1 MWLTSARFDGLQ
13 ESGARSA
20 MPIIISSSYTPA
32 QLAAMSVAQLNALT
46 TKQFASFKAAQI
58 DALSPDQ
65 LNGLSAANFAAINVA
80 YLTEAQ
86 IVGLTTALGELTAKQ
101 AAKLTTADISY
112 LSASQFS
119 SLSGAVLSAF
129 SASQAAAISAVQIS
143 AISTSAVATLTDAF
157 LNRLSRSQ
165 IGAFTKDQVAA
176 MTSAQ
181 IGGLSSSAFAAMNLA
196 LFGAQQ
202 IAGLTASEVG
212 GLSLANFDNYVAPSL
227 GSLSV
232 AAVKGLTVAELSSL
246 TPAEAASFSST
257 QLAAMSAAQLAA
269 LSTPSGSNADYNAVM
284 NDVSAHL
291 SGGTLTFAAAQT
303 ILEDAASG
311 GMSAGKF
318 AALQAV
324 AKEINAGG
332 ASSISASAMVQ
343 QLFDDVV
350 LGNSANAHWNGGSS
364 TATALGNLSAK
375 STQTQVD
382 ELIGKWFLGTD
393 DPSLAGSPIT
403 AVYQLASG
411 NLFSSAGPLFTDVN
425 QGEVGDCYFEAAL
438 AETALQDPSLIRNMI
453 TSDGNGVYTVDFQ
466 LNGQND
472 YVTVDMNLA
481 NMQGGYQWS
490 DGSTLEFDNGGV
502 SGALWSAIV
511 EKAYVEFR
519 AQTDGV
525 NSYSNISGGWDNG
538 LTAITGQSVT
548 DYFASD
554 YTSASSITSL
564 LDTLGSAFSSDE
576 DVLMSTIGDDS
587 ALNLVG
593 DHMYA
598 VIGVNVAAGTV
609 TLDNPWN
616 ANGAGS
622 GVQMQFTEPLSAL
635 LADGVTFHVAAGAP
649 AVA

>member
-1 MWLTSARFDGLQ
+1 
-13 ESGARSA
+13 
-20 MPIIISSSYTPA
+20 MPIILTPSYTPA

-46 TKQFASFKAAQI
+46 PKQFASFKAAQI
-58 DALSPDQ
+58 DALSPAQ

-80 YLTEAQ
+80 YLTETQ
-86 IVGLTTALGELTAKQ
+86 IVGLTTALGNLTATQ

-112 LSASQFS
+112 LSASQFAT
-119 SLSGAVLSAF
+119 LDGAVLSALN
-129 SASQAAAISAVQIS
+129 AKQAAAISAAQIA
-143 AISTSAVATLTDAF
+143 AISTPAVATLSDAF
-157 LNRLSRSQ
+157 LNRLSPSQ

-181 IGGLSSSAFAAMNLA
+181 IGGLSSSAFAAMNLSY
-196 LFGAQQ
+196 FGAQQ

-212 GLSLANFDNYVAPSL
+212 GLSLASFDNYVAPNL
-227 GSLSV
+227 GSLCV

-257 QLAAMSAAQLAA
+257 QLAAMTAAQLAA
-269 LSTPSGSNADYNAVM
+269 LTSTPSGSNADYNAVM

-324 AKEINAGG
+324 AQEIDAGG
-332 ASSISASAMVQ
+332 ASNISASAMVQ

-350 LGNSANAHWNGGSS
+350 LGNAANAYWNGGSS
-364 TATALGNLSAK
+364 TATALGNLSAT

-382 ELIGKWFLGTD
+382 ELIGKWFLGAD
-393 DPSLAGSPIT
+393 DPSLAGSPVA
-403 AVYQLASG
+403 AVYQVASG
-411 NLFSSAGPLFTDVN
+411 NLFSAAGPLFTDVN

-453 TSDGNGVYTVDFQ
+453 TSDGDGVYTVDFQ

-472 YVTVDMNLA
+472 YVTVNMDLP
-481 NMQGGYQWS
+481 NMQGGYQWY
-490 DGSTLEFDNGGV
+490 DGSTLEFDNGGA

-519 AQTDGV
+519 EQTDGV
-525 NSYSNISGGWDNG
+525 NAYSDISGGWDNG

-548 DYFASD
+548 DYSSSD
-554 YTSASSITSL
+554 YTSASSITGL

-576 DVLMSTIGDDS
+576 DVLMSTSGDDS

-598 VIGVNVAAGTV
+598 VIAVNAAAGTV

-622 GVQMQFTEPLSAL
+622 GLQMQFTEPLSAL
-635 LADGVTFHVAAGAP
+635 LAAGVTFHVAAGAP